1 MSQTASARGK
11 RALVM
16 AGGTGGHIFPALAVA
31 QALQAQG
38 WHITWLGT
46 PGSMESQIV
55 PKQGIE
61 LQTIDFSGVRGKGLK
76 TLLLLP
82 LKLTRA
88 FAQSWTVVGRV
99 KPDVVLGFG
108 GYVTFP
114 GAMMA
119 VLRGKPLVLHEQ
131 NAVAGMANRWLAPL
145 AKRIFT
151 AFPQAFANHNKAQ
164 WVGNPLRADFL
175 KQLPPS
181 ERLAGRSGPLKVLV
195 VGGSLGAKALNDT
208 VPKALALMPPE
219 ERPLV
224 IHQSGAKNMDALA
237 AAYAQAGVQA
247 ELLPFIDN
255 MAQAVA
261 DADLVLCRS
270 GASTV
275 TELAA
280 VGVAAV
286 YVPFPAAV
294 DDHQT
299 KNAEFLVNAGGGWL
313 LPQAQLKPEF
323 LAKLLLNMERQAI
336 EQKANAAKSMQKIT
350 ATQDMVRACEE
361 LST

>member
-1 MSQTASARGK
+1 MNAPIHRTK

-38 WHITWLGT
+38 WQITWLGT
-46 PGSMESQIV
+46 PGSMEAQIV
-55 PKQGIE
+55 PKHGIE
-61 LQTIDFSGVRGKGLK
+61 VQTIDFSGVRGKGLK
-76 TLLLLP
+76 TLLVLP
-82 LKLTRA
+82 WKLTRA
-88 FAQSWTVVGRV
+88 FAQSWAVVGRV

-119 VLRGKPLVLHEQ
+119 VARGTPLVLHEQ

-145 AKRIFT
+145 AKRIYT
-151 AFPQAFANHNKAQ
+151 AFPQAFAQQKKAQ

-175 KQLPPS
+175 QQLPPS
-181 ERLAGRSGPLKVLV
+181 ERLTGRTGPLKVLV

-219 ERPLV
+219 QRPLV
-224 IHQSGAKNMDALA
+224 THQSGAKNMDALA
-237 AAYAQAGVQA
+237 AAYAEAGVQA
-247 ELLPFIDN
+247 QLLPFIDD

-261 DADLVLCRS
+261 DADLVLCRA

-323 LAKLLLNMERQAI
+323 LAKLLLNMERPII
-336 EQKANAAKSMQKIT
+336 EQKANAAKSMQKT
-350 ATQDMVRACEE
+350 SATQDMVHACEV

>member
-1 MSQTASARGK
+1 MTTQPSTRSK

-31 QALQAQG
+31 QQLQAQG
-38 WHITWLGT
+38 WDVSWLGT

-55 PKQGIE
+55 PRHGIAV
-61 LQTIDFSGVRGKGLK
+61 QAIDFSGVRGKGLK

-82 LKLTRA
+82 LRLLKA
-88 FAQSWTVVGRV
+88 FAQSWSIVGRV
-99 KPDVVLGFG
+99 QPDVVLGFG

-131 NAVAGMANRWLAPL
+131 NAVAGMANRWLAPI
-145 AKRIFT
+145 ADRIFT
-151 AFPQAFANHNKAQ
+151 AFPSAFAGHKRAQ

-175 KQLPPS
+175 RQATPS
-181 ERLAGRSGPLKVLV
+181 ARLANRTGPLRLLV

-208 VPKALALMPPE
+208 VPKALALMPE
-219 ERPLV
+219 AQRPV
-224 IHQSGAKNMDALA
+224 VTHQSGAKNLDGLERN
-237 AAYAQAGVQA
+237 YAEAGVEA
-247 ELLPFIDN
+247 TLVPFIDN
-255 MAQAVA
+255 MAQALA
-261 DADLVLCRS
+261 DADLILCRS

-275 TELAA
+275 TEIAA
-280 VGVAAV
+280 VGAAAI

-299 KNAEFLVNAGGGWL
+299 RNAEFLVQAGGGWL
-313 LPQAQLKPEF
+313 LPQSQMKPDV
-323 LAKLLLNMERQAI
+323 LAKLLLNMERQDI
-336 EQKANAAKSMQKIT
+336 VQKADAAKSMQKIT
-350 ATQDMVRACEE
+350 ATDEVVRACEE
-361 LST
+361 LSA